1 VAESYFTRLPKEEQ
15 AKYINDFPANVGGT
29 NVKLPGVVQGNTFY
43 PTQIAG
49 DLAPPD
55 GIMPDGSPLDT
66 SGVTVDGLP
75 GVLPPRIFPGNI
87 QGQDPLS
94 PTEEI
99 AVRKYTDELEAKGQA
114 VAATAAKTERMV
126 ALLDQLDKHPGFS
139 GLFGFGM
146 GSRKIPGTDAAGAET
161 LFKQIEAMGFIEAIK
176 DMKGMG
182 ALSNAE
188 GEKVS
193 AALVGMDPKMPEKEA
208 RTKINEIKAYMNL
221 GMTRLRGG
229 SLVNPD
235 GSPKQATA
243 ADIRGNA
250 TSRLRSL
257 PK

>member
-1 VAESYFTRLPKEEQ
+1 MPKEEQ
-15 AKYINDFPANVGGT
+15 AKFVPDFMVNVNGT
-29 NVKLPGVVQGNTFY
+29 NAKLPGVVQGNTFY
-43 PTQIAG
+43 PAQIAG

-75 GVLPPRIFPGNI
+75 GVLPPRIVPGNI
-87 QGQDPLS
+87 QGQDPMS
-94 PTEEI
+94 PTEKI
-99 AVRKYTDELEAKGQA
+99 AVQKYQDEQAAKQQA
-114 VAATAAKTERMV
+114 VGATAAKSERMF

-139 GLFGFGM
+139 GLFGFGV

-161 LFKQIEAMGFIEAIK
+161 LFKQIDAMGFIEAIK

-208 RTKINEIKAYMNL
+208 RAKIAEIKAYLAAGAQRIQTGN
-221 GMTRLRGG
+221 
-229 SLVNPD
+229 LVNPD
-235 GSPKQATA
+235 GTPQTREPTLLEKQADA
-243 ADIRGNA
+243 ASRMRGM
-250 TSRLRSL
+250 LRAQ
-257 PK
+257 